1 MISVSM
7 IVKNE
12 ESCLE
17 KCLESVKD
25 FDEIIIV
32 DTGSTDK
39 TIEIARKYTDK
50 IYSFEWCDDFA
61 KARNFANSKC
71 SGEWILS
78 IDADHELIS
87 TFEEVKIETERLKDN
102 DIIFVNLG
110 SHLRELLYKNKEN
123 IYWVGAVHESLNK
136 IATAVST
143 IQQKTGYS
151 EAHKQDP
158 DRNLRILLKSEKTR
172 RAKFY
177 LGREYFERNNYD
189 EAINWMNEY
198 LKEAV
203 WSQEIAEAYI
213 TIAKCYWQTNRGP
226 LARDACLK
234 AIGTNPDFK
243 EALNL
248 MSEMTYEPLKTKWK
262 KLANI
267 ATNQDVL
274 FIR

>member
-17 KCLESVKD
+17 RCLKSVKY
-25 FDEIIIV
+25 FDEIVVV

-39 TIEIARKYTDK
+39 TLEIARKYTDK
-50 IYSFEWCDDFA
+50 IYNFEWCDDFA

-71 SGEWILS
+71 TGDWILS
-78 IDADHELIS
+78 IDADHELLS
-87 TFEEVKIETERLKDN
+87 TKEEVEAETERLKDH
-102 DIIFVNLG
+102 DIVFVRYA
-110 SHLRELLYKNKEN
+110 SHLREVLYKNKEDV
-123 IYWVGAVHESLNK
+123 YWVGAVHENLNK
-136 IATAVST
+136 PATATST
-143 IQQKTGYS
+143 IKKKIGYS
-151 EAHKQDP
+151 KAHELDP

-172 RAKFY
+172 RVMFY
-177 LGREYFERNNYD
+177 LGREYFEKRQYD
-189 EAINWMNEY
+189 ESIKWMTEY

-213 TIAKCYWQTNRGP
+213 TIAKCYWQTNRGS

-248 MSEMTYEPLKTKWK
+248 MSTMTFEPLKTKWK
-262 KLANI
+262 KLADI
-267 ATNQDVL
+267 ATNKDVL